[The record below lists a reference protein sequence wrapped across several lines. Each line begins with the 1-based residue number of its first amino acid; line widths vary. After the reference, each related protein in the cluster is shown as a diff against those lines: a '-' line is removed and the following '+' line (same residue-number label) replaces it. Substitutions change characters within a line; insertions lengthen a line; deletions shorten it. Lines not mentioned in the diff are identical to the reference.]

1 MSLIVV
7 KQRENKPFRVENKDP
22 KFRRFYVDWWKIK
35 RSTIYG
41 LIISCVV
48 IGLLGYGG
56 WWYYKNRLLVQTTE
70 APKNAAI
77 ISSFEGDVR
86 IIRAST
92 REVIRVTQTT
102 YVAAGDTIQT
112 QGDGKTQLQMIDGST
127 LTIKPNSTVI
137 VRDNTS
143 ILGGPTNVK
152 VSLGGGQINVKTED
166 QAGES
171 QNIVEVKQVESK
183 ISGQTEANFGLNQ
196 KSDSGEIRIS
206 RGSVETSVN
215 GEKVVIKGDEYAAIA
230 TNGKIMPKEKS
241 LDSPKLIAPPTLE
254 QFFVSDSGN
263 TDVTLRWQK
272 TENIPTAYYR
282 AEVATSPFF
291 VADSIVI
298 EKEPLATPNMTLSK
312 ITAGNYFWRIRSVA
326 SSGQISDW
334 SEPWKFTISTR
345 ETGNGTLALSDIKT
359 ENIGGNV
366 YVISGKTM
374 PGTVVRILGRET
386 FSLGDGSFR
395 LQVAAPSNEIGIEAS
410 DEHGG
415 KTRYSLNL
423 GSGKAVRI
431 N

>member
-1 MSLIVV
+1 MSLITV
-7 KQRENKPFRVENKDP
+7 KQREKKPFRVDNKDP

-41 LIISCVV
+41 LVISCAV
-48 IGLLGYGG
+48 IGVLVFGG
-56 WWYYKNRLLVQTTE
+56 WWLWKNRDSIQAGEV
-70 APKNAAI
+70 PKNAAI

-112 QGDGKTQLQMIDGST
+112 QADGKTQLQMIDGST
-127 LTIKPNSTVI
+127 LTVKPNSTVI

-143 ILGGPTNVK
+143 ILGGTNVK

-183 ISGQTEANFGLNQ
+183 VSAQTEANFGVNA
-196 KSDSGEIRIS
+196 KTDGGEIRIS

-215 GEKVVIKGDEYAAIA
+215 GEKIVIKDNEYASIA
-230 TNGKIMPKEKS
+230 PNGKVLPKEKS

-254 QFFVSDSGN
+254 QIFVSDAG
-263 TDVTLRWQK
+263 TTAMTLRWQK
-272 TENIPTAYYR
+272 TDNLPTAYYR
-282 AEVATSPFF
+282 VEVATSPFF
-291 VADSIVI
+291 VADSMII
-298 EKEPLATPNMTLSK
+298 EKEPLVTPNLTLAK
-312 ITAGNYFWRIRSVA
+312 ITAGSYFWRVRSVA
-326 SSGQISDW
+326 SSGQISEW
-334 SEPWKFTISTR
+334 SEPWKFTIATR
-345 ETGNGTLALSDIKT
+345 EAGGAMALSDLKA

-366 YVISGKTM
+366 YVVSGKTN

-386 FSLGDGSFR
+386 FAVGDGSFR
-395 LQVAAPSNEIGIEAS
+395 LQVSAPSTEIGIEAN
-410 DEHGG
+410 DEHGSR
-415 KTRYSLNL
+415 TRYSLNL
-423 GSGKAVRI
+423 SNGKSSRI

>member
-7 KQRENKPFRVENKDP
+7 KQRGNKPFRVETKDP

-35 RSTIYG
+35 RSTIYS
-41 LIISCVV
+41 LVIACAV

-56 WWYYKNRLLVQTTE
+56 WWFWQNRASIQIGE
-70 APKNAAI
+70 IPKNAAI

-92 REVIRVTQTT
+92 REVIRVTQTV

-112 QGDGKTQLQMIDGST
+112 QADGKTQLQMIDGST

-152 VSLGGGQINVKTED
+152 VSLGGGQINVKTEE

-183 ISGQTEANFGLNQ
+183 VSAQTEANFGINQ
-196 KSDSGEIRIS
+196 KTDSGEIRIS

-215 GEKVVIKGDEYAAIA
+215 GEKVVIKDNEYAAIA
-230 TNGKIMPKEKS
+230 SNGKVMPKEKS
-241 LDSPKLIAPPTLE
+241 VDSPKLIAPPTLE
-254 QFFVSDSGN
+254 QVFVSDAGS
-263 TDVTLRWQK
+263 TDITLRWQK
-272 TENIPTAYYR
+272 TDNAPTAYYR
-282 AEVATSPFF
+282 VEVATSPFF
-291 VADSIVI
+291 VAESMII
-298 EKEPLATPNMTLSK
+298 EKEPLVTPNLTLAK
-312 ITAGNYFWRIRSVA
+312 IKAGNYFWRVRSIA
-326 SSGQISDW
+326 SSGQVSEW
-334 SEPWKFTISTR
+334 SEPWKFTIATR
-345 ETGNGTLALSDIKT
+345 EIGGTLSLSDLKA

-374 PGTVVRILGRET
+374 PGAVIRILGRET
-386 FSLGDGSFR
+386 FSIGDGTFR
-395 LQVAAPSNEIGIEAS
+395 LQVSVPANEVSIEAN
-410 DEHGG
+410 DEHGSR
-415 KTRYSLNL
+415 TRYLLNL
-423 GSGKAVRI
+423 SSGKSFRQ
-431 N
+431 

>member
-1 MSLIVV
+1 MSLIIV
-7 KQRENKPFRVENKDP
+7 KQREIKPFRRVDKNDQ
-22 KFRRFYVDWWKIK
+22 KFRRFYVDWWKIQ

-48 IGLLGYGG
+48 IALLAVGG
-56 WWYYKNRLLVQTTE
+56 WWLWKNRASIQTSE
-70 APKNAAI
+70 IPKNAAI

-92 REVIRVTQTT
+92 REVVRVTETV

-112 QGDGKTQLQMIDGST
+112 QADGKTQLQMIDGST

-166 QAGES
+166 QSGES

-183 ISGQTEANFGLNQ
+183 VSAQTEANFGINQ

-206 RGSVETSVN
+206 RGSVETTAN
-215 GEKVVIKGDEYAAIA
+215 GEKVVIKDNEYAAIA
-230 TNGKIMPKEKS
+230 PNGKLSQKEKS

-254 QFFVSDSGN
+254 QFFVSDAGS
-263 TDVTLRWQK
+263 TDITLRWQK
-272 TENIPTAYYR
+272 TDNIPTAYYR
-282 AEVATSPFF
+282 VEVATSPFF
-291 VADSIVI
+291 VADSMTI
-298 EKEPLATPNMTLSK
+298 EKEPLVTPNLTLAK
-312 ITAGNYFWRIRSVA
+312 ITAGNYFWRVRSVA

-334 SEPWKFTISTR
+334 SEPWKFTVATR
-345 ETGNGTLALSDIKT
+345 DVGKTLTLT
-359 ENIGGNV
+359 ELKAESIGGNV
-366 YVISGKTM
+366 YVVSGKTI
-374 PGTVVRILGRET
+374 PGAVIRISGRET
-386 FSLGDGSFR
+386 FAVGDGSFR
-395 LQVAAPSNEIGIEAS
+395 MQVSASGNDISIEAS

-423 GSGKAVRI
+423 TGGKATRT

>member
-22 KFRRFYVDWWKIK
+22 KFRRFYVDWWKIQ

-41 LIISCVV
+41 LVIACVV

-56 WWYYKNRLLVQTTE
+56 WWFWKNRDSIQTQE
-70 APKNAAI
+70 VPKNAAI

-92 REVIRVTQTT
+92 REVIRVTKTI

-112 QGDGKTQLQMIDGST
+112 QADGKTQLQMIDGST

-143 ILGGPTNVK
+143 IFGGSTNVK

-166 QAGES
+166 QSGES
-171 QNIVEVKQVESK
+171 QNIVEVKQVENK
-183 ISGQTEANFGLNQ
+183 VSGQTEANFGINQ
-196 KSDSGEIRIS
+196 KTDSGEIRIS

-215 GEKVVIKGDEYAAIA
+215 GERIVIKDNEYASIA
-230 TNGKIMPKEKS
+230 PNGKVMPKEKS

-254 QFFVSDSGN
+254 QVFVSDAGS
-263 TDVTLRWQK
+263 TDITLRWQK
-272 TENIPTAYYR
+272 TDNVPTAYYR
-282 AEVATSPFF
+282 VEVATSPFF
-291 VADSIVI
+291 VADSMTI
-298 EKEPLATPNMTLSK
+298 EKEPLVTPNLTLSK
-312 ITAGNYFWRIRSVA
+312 ITAGNYFWRVRSVA
-326 SSGQISDW
+326 TSGQISDW
-334 SEPWKFTISTR
+334 SEPWKFTVATR
-345 ETGNGTLALSDIKT
+345 EVGGTISLSDLKS
-359 ENIGGNV
+359 ENIGGNI
-366 YVISGKTM
+366 YVISGKTV
-374 PGTVVRILGRET
+374 PGTVIRVVGRET
-386 FSLGDGSFR
+386 FAVGDGSFR
-395 LQVAAPSNEIGIEAS
+395 IQVTVPSGEVSIEAN

-415 KTRYSLNL
+415 RTKYSLNVNT
-423 GSGKAVRI
+423 GKAART

>member
-7 KQRENKPFRVENKDP
+7 KQREKKPFRVDNKDQ

-48 IGLLGYGG
+48 ISMLGYGG
-56 WWYYKNRLLVQTTE
+56 WWFWQNRDSIKMGEV
-70 APKNAAI
+70 PKNAAI

-92 REVIRVTQTT
+92 REIIRVTQTT

-112 QGDGKTQLQMIDGST
+112 QADGKTQLQMIDGST

-166 QAGES
+166 QSGES

-183 ISGQTEANFGLNQ
+183 VSAQTEANFGLNQ

-215 GEKVVIKGDEYAAIA
+215 GEKVVIKDNEYASIA
-230 TNGKIMPKEKS
+230 TNGKVMPKEKS
-241 LDSPKLIAPPTLE
+241 LDAPKLIAPPTLE
-254 QFFVSDSGN
+254 QVFVSDAGSV
-263 TDVTLRWQK
+263 DITLRWQK
-272 TENIPTAYYR
+272 TDNVPTAYYR
-282 AEVATSPFF
+282 TEVATSPFF
-291 VADSIVI
+291 VADSMIV
-298 EKEPLATPNMTLSK
+298 EKEPLVTPNLTLSK
-312 ITAGNYFWRIRSVA
+312 ITAGNYFWRVRSVA
-326 SSGQISDW
+326 SSGQISEW

-345 ETGNGTLALSDIKT
+345 DVGGTLTLSDLKS

-366 YVISGKTM
+366 YVVSGKTV
-374 PGTVVRILGRET
+374 PGAVIRILGRET
-386 FSLGDGSFR
+386 FAIGDGNFR
-395 LQVAAPSNEIGIEAS
+395 MQVSAPSTEVTIEAS
-410 DEHGG
+410 DEHGS
-415 KTRYSLNL
+415 KTRYSFNL
-423 GSGKAVRI
+423 SNGKASRQ
-431 N
+431 